1 MNNCLPGD
9 TAQPWREL
17 TAFSWDPRLIPG
29 TYSVPH
35 SHLELQLGRGGS
47 GIYFA
52 PHQACTWY
60 TDIHTGICM
69 YKNIYAAVKIILQ
82 CKEFFG
88 SLLRCLNYLSL
99 PNKYKKYDRKSSGKR
114 PLTVAV
120 LESCR
125 SKHFRWW

>member
-35 SHLELQLGRGGS
+35 SHLELQLGRGG
-47 GIYFA
+47 I
-52 PHQACTWY
+52 WY
-60 TDIHTGICM
+60 LLRPTPSMHMIHRHTYTGICM

-88 SLLRCLNYLSL
+88 SLLHYLNYLSL

-125 SKHFRWW
+125 SKHFR